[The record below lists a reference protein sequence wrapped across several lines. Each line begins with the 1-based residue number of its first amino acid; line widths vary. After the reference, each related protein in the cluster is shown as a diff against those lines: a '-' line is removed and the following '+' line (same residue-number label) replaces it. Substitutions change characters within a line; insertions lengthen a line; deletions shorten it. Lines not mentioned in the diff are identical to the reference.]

1 MTFLQGQRIQFKG
14 RDGEK
19 RAAAF
24 AAELGGAGKQIGSDV
39 FLTRP
44 IELRPVVLAQSKE
57 AHA

>member
-24 AAELGGAGKQIGSDV
+24 AAELGCAGKQIGSDV

-44 IELRPVVLAQSKE
+44 IELRPVVLAPARE
-57 AHA
+57 VRA